1 MACRSNTRKI
11 KRRRGKKGCGG
22 HGSCCANVARRL
34 AGIYGFD
41 ADEALKKL
49 GLNGSHAKTQRK
61 TKTARK
67 KSTYMRFCAK
77 ERANIPKMSPTD
89 VMKEL
94 GKRWRNLSDADKK
107 KLG

>member
-1 MACRSNTRKI
+1 MASGSAKRKT
-11 KRRRGKKGCGG
+11 KRRSKKGCGG
-22 HGSCCANVARRL
+22 HGACCANVARKL

-41 ADEALKKL
+41 AEEALKKL

-61 TKTARK
+61 TKTPRK
-67 KSTYMRFCAK
+67 QSAYMRFCAK
-77 ERANIPKMSPTD
+77 ERANVPKMSPTE